1 MVRKLWCER
10 REYNNDALTSNQNIF
25 LSGGELLEEDSHQYS
40 IKRKAVQERGKVI
53 ATLLNQICIGGILT
67 DLLVHLTSNHG

>member
-1 MVRKLWCER
+1 MVSKLWCER

-25 LSGGELLEEDSHQYS
+25 LSGGELEEDSHQYS